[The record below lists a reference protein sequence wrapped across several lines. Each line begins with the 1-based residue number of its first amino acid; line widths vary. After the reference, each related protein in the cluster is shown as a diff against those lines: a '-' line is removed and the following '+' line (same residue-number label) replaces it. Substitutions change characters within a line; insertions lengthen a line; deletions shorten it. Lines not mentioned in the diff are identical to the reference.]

1 MIKIE
6 ENINSASTIIGKI
19 SNFHNPFSQTTIFPR
34 FSYSPYCDGEVDGGS
49 GNEVGDNSDSISF
62 TYGTINEL
70 TFTSSSSIVGSSG
83 NHLIISFKP
92 GTTLPLEGLI
102 SLTVPKRYVNPGGSD
117 IADFLATLLT
127 VSPVSAQF
135 LSIIVLSNSQ
145 RANP

>member
-1 MIKIE
+1 M
-6 ENINSASTIIGKI
+6 
-19 SNFHNPFSQTTIFPR
+19 
-34 FSYSPYCDGEVDGGS
+34 
-49 GNEVGDNSDSISF
+49 
-62 TYGTINEL
+62 
-70 TFTSSSSIVGSSG
+70 GSSG
-83 NHLIISFKP
+83 NNLIISFKP